1 MARRALI
8 PGPAVRIQAAPV
20 RGDVAAVMDEVRRA
34 RADKAMLRIVGGG
47 TWLDAGRP
55 VHAGRALELRSM
67 VTPSV
72 VHYEPGDLT
81 LTVSGTMTLEKIDRL
96 VRAEGQWIPLD
107 PAGSS
112 NGTLGATVATASA
125 GPLASAFGTPR
136 EQVLGV
142 EVVTGRGE
150 AVRAG
155 GRVVKNVAGF
165 DLTRLMTGAWGTLGA
180 ITEVS
185 VRLRALPALDRT
197 VAVSAAAADALRW
210 LHASEFT
217 PYAAELLSPALAR
230 GLAVG
235 DGGMLLIRIG
245 GNESLVR
252 AALESLSSLGE
263 ARSVDADVWTR
274 LATREREK
282 PASAVFRL
290 GTRPSRL
297 ATLWERVTTML
308 ERVGGEAYGTA
319 RRGVVRCI
327 IPLDGP
333 TDEEFSRLRGI
344 IGALRVDASLVA
356 ERLPAPLWA
365 SLVPAAASDNL
376 SRGIRAAF
384 DPDHIMNPGIFG
396 ELI

>member
-1 MARRALI
+1 MTAGA
-8 PGPAVRIQAAPV
+8 PAVRD
-20 RGDVAAVMDEVRRA
+20 GVAAVMEEVRRA
-34 RADKAMLRIVGGG
+34 RADHTPLRIAGGG

-55 VHAGRALELRSM
+55 VRADRTLEL
-67 VTPSV
+67 PSLV
-72 VHYEPGDLT
+72 NPAVLHYEPGDLT
-81 LTVSGTMTLEKIDRL
+81 LTVSGTMTLSEIDRL
-96 VRAEGQWIPLD
+96 VRAEGQWLPLD
-107 PAGSS
+107 PAGSAG
-112 NGTLGATVATASA
+112 GTVGATVATASA

-150 AVRAG
+150 VIRVG

-185 VRLRALPALDRT
+185 VRLRALPAVDRT
-197 VAVSAAAADALRW
+197 VAVSASAADAVRW
-210 LHASEFT
+210 VNASEFS
-217 PYAAELLSPALAR
+217 PYAAELLSAALAR

-235 DGGMLLIRIG
+235 DGATLLFRVG

-263 ARSVDADVWTR
+263 VRSVDVDVWTR
-274 LATREREK
+274 LATREHER

-290 GTRPSRL
+290 GTRPSRVP
-297 ATLWERVTTML
+297 TLWERVTTML
-308 ERVGGEAYGTA
+308 ERVGGEAHGTP
-319 RRGVVRCI
+319 RRGIVRCI
-327 IPLDGP
+327 IPLDGA
-333 TDEEFSRLRGI
+333 DEEFARLRGI

-356 ERLPAPLWA
+356 ERLPASLWA
-365 SLVPAAASDNL
+365 SLVPAAATDNL
-376 SRGIRAAF
+376 SRGIRTAF

-396 ELI
+396 ELG

>member
-1 MARRALI
+1 MTANAS
-8 PGPAVRIQAAPV
+8 AVRGHAAL
-20 RGDVAAVMDEVRRA
+20 VMDEVQRA
-34 RADKAMLRIVGGG
+34 RADKAPLRIVGGG

-55 VHAGRALELRSM
+55 VRSDRALELRSL
-67 VTPSV
+67 VPPTV

-81 LTVSGTMTLEKIDRL
+81 LTVSSTMTLAEIDRL
-96 VRAEGQWIPLD
+96 VRAEGQWLALD
-107 PAGSS
+107 PAGSTS
-112 NGTLGATVATASA
+112 GTIGATVATASA

-150 AVRAG
+150 VIRAG

-185 VRLRALPALDRT
+185 VRLRALPTVDRT
-197 VAVSAAAADALRW
+197 VAVSASAADAVRW
-210 LHASEFT
+210 LNASEFT
-217 PYAAELLSPALAR
+217 PYAAELLSPTLAR
-230 GLAVG
+230 GLGVG
-235 DGGMLLIRIG
+235 DGATLLLRIG
-245 GNESLVR
+245 GNGSLVR

-263 ARSVDADVWTR
+263 VRSVDGDAWSR
-274 LATREREK
+274 LAAREQ
-282 PASAVFRL
+282 PTSAVFRL

-297 ATLWERVTTML
+297 AAVWERVTTML
-308 ERVGGEAYGTA
+308 ERVGGEAHGTA
-319 RRGVVRCI
+319 RRGVVRCS
-327 IPLDGP
+327 IPLDG
-333 TDEEFSRLRGI
+333 TEDEEFARLRGI

-356 ERLPAPLWA
+356 ERLPASLWA
-365 SLVPAAASDNL
+365 SLVPAAAADTL

-396 ELI
+396 ELA

>member
-1 MARRALI
+1 MTAAAT
-8 PGPAVRIQAAPV
+8 AVR
-20 RGDVAAVMDEVRRA
+20 DEVAAVVSAVRGA
-34 RADKAMLRIVGGG
+34 RADEAPLRIVGGG

-55 VHAGRALELRSM
+55 VRADRTLELRSL
-67 VTPSV
+67 VRPTV

-81 LTVSGTMTLEKIDRL
+81 LTVSGTMTLAEIDRL
-96 VRAEGQWIPLD
+96 VRAEGQWLALD
-107 PAGSS
+107 PAGSAS
-112 NGTLGATVATASA
+112 GTIGATVATASA

-142 EVVTGRGE
+142 EAVTGRGE
-150 AVRAG
+150 VIRPG

-185 VRLRALPALDRT
+185 VRLRALPAADRT
-197 VAVSAAAADALRW
+197 VAANASAADVVRW
-210 LHASEFT
+210 LNASEFT

-230 GLAVG
+230 GLGVG
-235 DGGMLLIRIG
+235 DGGTLLLRIG
-245 GNESLVR
+245 GNDSLVR

-263 ARSVDADVWTR
+263 TRGVDDGVWAR
-274 LATREREK
+274 LATREQ

-297 ATLWERVTTML
+297 AALWERITTML
-308 ERVGGEAYGTA
+308 ERVGGEAHGTP

-327 IPLDGP
+327 IPLDGA
-333 TDEEFSRLRGI
+333 DEEFARLRGI

-356 ERLPAPLWA
+356 ERLPTSLWA

-396 ELI
+396 ELG